1 MLELGDEIVIELPN
15 QDRYTISRS
24 GQGFMLVHRDMTICY
39 YHPGVP
45 LSKEVFRTALN
56 EIFSQVK
63 SLLEVE

>member
-1 MLELGDEIVIELPN
+1 
-15 QDRYTISRS
+15 
-24 GQGFMLVHRDMTICY
+24 MLVHRDMTICY